1 MRGTNLRIGRHQD
14 NDICLQNNSV
24 SRRHAVLHYKP
35 DMRSF
40 VITNLGTGNGVIVNK
55 VKKDSHELHDGDL
68 VELGEVRLRFH
79 ATEAPA

>member
-1 MRGTNLRIGRHQD
+1 MRR
-14 NDICLQNNSV
+14 
-24 SRRHAVLHYKP
+24 
-35 DMRSF
+35 F